1 MLYKWG
7 FIMKPNRVLFKGNMC
22 KQRTAWHYI
31 VSVIRLFSFIW
42 LILFMIPIPKRSKHP
57 MMQESHLLVM
67 AHRGGA
73 DLAPENT
80 MEAFHQAAQLGV
92 DVIELDVHL
101 TKDGHLVVIHD
112 DTIDR
117 TTDGTGRVND
127 LTLAEIQSYDA
138 GYHFVDLQGNKS
150 YRHKQVVIPKLE
162 TVFQEMPPNMRYT
175 IELKET
181 NDDTLYEEICNKVW
195 RLMCTYHVKD
205 KVLIGSFDQKILDM
219 MTSLTNGEAIVSA
232 GKQEVAKFVLLHKLG
247 LHALYRTKV
256 DSVELP
262 IKAAGIYLMDKSL
275 IDAAKRRGMA
285 VHYWTINDKKTM
297 NKLIHLDVD
306 GIITNRPNV
315 LIDLLKENKMRQ

>member
-1 MLYKWG
+1 
-7 FIMKPNRVLFKGNMC
+7 MKPNWILSKGNDC
-22 KQRTAWHYI
+22 KGRTTWHYI
-31 VSVIRLFSFIW
+31 VSVIRLCSFLW
-42 LILFMIPIPKRSKHP
+42 LILLFTPIPKRSKHP
-57 MMQESHLLVM
+57 MLQESHLLVM

-80 MEAFHQAAQLGV
+80 MEAFHRAAQLGV

-101 TKDGHLVVIHD
+101 TKDGHLVAIHD

-138 GYHFVDLQGNKS
+138 GYHFVDFQGNKS
-150 YRHKQVVIPKLE
+150 YRHQQVVIPTLE
-162 TVFQEMPPNMRYT
+162 TVFQEMPTNIRYT

-181 NDDTLYEEICNKVW
+181 NDATLYEEICDKVW
-195 RLMCTYHVKD
+195 HLMCTYDVKD

-219 MTSLTNGEAIVSA
+219 MTNLTNGEAIVSA

-256 DSVELP
+256 DSIELP
-262 IKAAGIYLMDKSL
+262 IKAAGISLMDKRL
-275 IDAAKRRGMA
+275 IDAAKKRGMA
-285 VHYWTINDKKTM
+285 IRYWTINDKKTM
-297 NKLIHLDVD
+297 NRLIQLDVD

-315 LIDLLKENKMRQ
+315 LIELLKENKMQQ